1 MATGGTAELRFDGF
15 EGELL
20 DLNGN
25 YSRTSTLNHSKPTF
39 KKLDSG
45 NQSVMVYYWDERDG
59 VQLRGWWVAPEVG
72 GSNVWAMS
80 TATSA
85 LPPVN
90 GWRVPWH
97 GD

>member
-1 MATGGTAELRFDGF
+1 MAAATAELRFDGF

-25 YSRTSTLNHSKPTF
+25 YTRTSTLNHSKPTF
-39 KKLDSG
+39 KKLESG
-45 NQSVMVYYWDERDG
+45 SQTVMVYYWDERDG